1 LQEPTVT
8 PEQTTHWFD
17 PLFTTDRMRAVF
29 SDRGRLQGMLDFEAA
44 LARAEAAAGV
54 TPEPAAAVIASH
66 CRADL
71 FDAEILARA
80 GALAGN
86 SAIPVVRELTALVGR
101 TDPDAARY
109 VHWGATSQDAMDTGL
124 VLQLRSALALIDA
137 DLGRLSDALARL
149 AAEYKLT
156 PLAGRTWL
164 QHATPITFGL
174 KAAGWLGAVERHRV
188 RIRAM
193 WPRVLALQFGGAA
206 GTLDALGDAGLRV
219 AALVAKDLQLTL
231 TDMPWHAHRDR
242 PAEVAATLGLLVG
255 TLGKV
260 ARDVSL
266 MGQTEVGE
274 VAEPGRGGSSAM
286 PHKRNPVG
294 SAVVLAAAARVPAL
308 VSIVLTAMV
317 QDHERGLGGWH
328 AEWETLPE
336 ICTLTA
342 GALAHLTRVVAGLEV
357 HPERMRENLGATRG
371 LVLAS
376 AAAAELG
383 RHLGR
388 QPAHELVERACR
400 RAAEDARH
408 LREVLAE
415 DPQVRAVLSD
425 ADLDRVFDAGNHLGL
440 AGVFVDRVLAD
451 RADGR

>member
-1 LQEPTVT
+1 VT
-8 PEQTTHWFD
+8 PELSSHWFD
-17 PLFTTDRMRAVF
+17 PLFTTDGMRAVF
-29 SDRGRLQGMLDFEAA
+29 SDRGRLQGVLDFEAA

-54 TPEPAAAVIASH
+54 IPEPAAGVIASH
-66 CRADL
+66 CRAEL
-71 FDAEILARA
+71 FDTEALARA

-124 VLQLRSALALIDA
+124 VLQLRSALDLIEA

-156 PLAGRTWL
+156 PVAGRTWL
-164 QHATPITFGL
+164 QQATPVTFGL
-174 KAAGWLGAVERHRV
+174 KAAGWLSAVERHRV

-193 WPRVLALQFGGAA
+193 RPRVLTLQFGGAA
-206 GTLDALGDAGLRV
+206 GTLDVLGDEGLRV
-219 AALVAKDLQLTL
+219 AGVMAGDLRLNL
-231 TDMPWHAHRDR
+231 PDLPWHAHRDR

-260 ARDVSL
+260 ARDISL

-274 VAEPGRGGSSAM
+274 VAEPGEPGRGGSSAM

-308 VSIVLTAMV
+308 VSVMFAAMV

-357 HPERMRENLGATRG
+357 HPGRMRENLGATRG
-371 LVLAS
+371 LIL
-376 AAAAELG
+376 AAAAAAALG

-400 RAAEDARH
+400 RAVEQGLH
-408 LREVLAE
+408 LREVLAD

-425 ADLDRVFDAGNHLGL
+425 ADLDRVFDAGNHLGP

-451 RADGR
+451 RAERR